1 MLLSNKEYEEGIELT
16 QRTLELD
23 QTYSRAYLDMGN
35 AYLAQGQPEKA
46 LAAYRQGQIIE
57 GSVISFNASTARA
70 LAAMGNEDEVR
81 RTLEELEELSHNRYT
96 RSEVIAAGYAAI
108 GEMDAAYEWLE
119 VAFDAKS
126 AGLIYLAV
134 DPAYAPL
141 WEDARF
147 GPFAEKIGIQAP

>member
-1 MLLSNKEYEEGIELT
+1 
-16 QRTLELD
+16 
-23 QTYSRAYLDMGN
+23 
-35 AYLAQGQPEKA
+35 
-46 LAAYRQGQIIE
+46 
-57 GSVISFNASTARA
+57 
-70 LAAMGNEDEVR
+70 MGNEDEVR
-81 RTLEELEELSHNRYT
+81 RTLGELEELSRNRYT

-108 GEMDAAYEWLE
+108 GEMDGAYEWLE